1 MFYFI
6 PEYLKW
12 WKLFQ
17 EKEDKKEDKTVP
29 FGIS

>member
-1 MFYFI
+1 MFYFL

-12 WKLFQ
+12 WKEYQQTQ
-17 EKEDKKEDKTVP
+17 EEDKTVP